1 MCWSVIYEDVLATF
15 AAEGS
20 SITRSLLVTICCC
33 IARYPGRP
41 IAVAR
46 PPDRGCNQGT
56 VEEWKEE
63 LVTSP
68 HCVHV
73 RPHRNPP
80 RVGFGVRPGRCARG
94 GRTGNLDFKTDCSLS
109 EV

>member
-1 MCWSVIYEDVLATF
+1 MLVSNIRGRACNICCRRIFDNSFVV
-15 AAEGS
+15 
-20 SITRSLLVTICCC
+20 VTICCC

-41 IAVAR
+41 IAVAW

-68 HCVHV
+68 HRVHV